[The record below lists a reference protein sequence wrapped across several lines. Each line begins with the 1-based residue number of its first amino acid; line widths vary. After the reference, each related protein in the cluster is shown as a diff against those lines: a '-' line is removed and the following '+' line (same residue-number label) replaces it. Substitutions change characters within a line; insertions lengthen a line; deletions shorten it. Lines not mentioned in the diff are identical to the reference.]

1 MIPDIIVAVLLLG
14 GAVFFFTSA
23 LGTLRFP
30 DLYIRMHAATKGG
43 AFGAVLMLLGVA
55 MYFRDWWVGLEV
67 LLVILFIFMTAP
79 VAGHMISRAAY
90 LLKTPMWEGTVLDEW
105 KKDMETRKRE

>member
-1 MIPDIIVAVLLLG
+1 MILDIIVSVLLLS

-55 MYFRDWWVGLEV
+55 VYFRDWWVGLEV
-67 LLVILFIFMTAP
+67 LLVIVFIFLTAP

-105 KKDMETRKRE
+105 KQDQEARERE